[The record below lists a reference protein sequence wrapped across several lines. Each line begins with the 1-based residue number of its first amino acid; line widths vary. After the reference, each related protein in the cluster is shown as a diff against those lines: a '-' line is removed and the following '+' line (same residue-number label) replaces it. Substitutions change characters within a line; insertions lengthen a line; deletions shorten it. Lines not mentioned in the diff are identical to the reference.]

1 MTVAPRSAGRVLS
14 AVSWGYGSAAVS
26 VVLQLGYTAWTAR
39 VAPHSAFGAYA
50 IALTV
55 TQLPGLIATGG
66 LATCVLRAEQ
76 LNRSLFRAALRLSLV
91 TGVTCWAVFEVAAPW
106 CAGLWGM
113 PELTL
118 MLRLLGSQLLVA
130 PTGCVLLAA
139 LRRVGLP
146 GHAAVAELTGQ
157 VAGCVVAAVVLARTG
172 SPAALALALPVAA
185 FATFAISAS
194 ASVAKLALSRDT
206 GAPSGS
212 LLRLSG
218 FLTVFALLRTLGASA
233 PLWMAGRLLG
243 PGMAGLWSR
252 AQLLSDVPV
261 NVLIKGLNQA
271 AVPLLADRRGQGLP
285 LTRPARYLLYA
296 ASAGFVAFGALAGA
310 GPPALALL
318 LGPGWEGAVA
328 LVPAFA
334 ASAALQVV
342 YAAGCALDLARG
354 ARRDLVRTQLVL
366 LAVTSLGLVAAVDR
380 HEPLPFI
387 AAGAA
392 GLAVGHAVQLIRW
405 QGTATL
411 PAGAVVRAHL
421 THLVAG
427 ICLAAAGS
435 WGTSAWGGLPGAV
448 LAMSPVLVGCLLL
461 RDRFPAYRAA
471 AEIGLLRRP
480 GRKEKQA
487 ATVPASRP

>member
-1 MTVAPRSAGRVLS
+1 MTDAPKSAGRVLS
-14 AVSWGYGSAAVS
+14 VLGWSYGGAAVS
-26 VVLQLGYTAWTAR
+26 VILQLGYTAWTAR

-55 TQLPGLIATGG
+55 TQLPGLIATAG

-76 LNRSLFRAALRLSLV
+76 LSRALFHAALRLSLL
-91 TGVTCWAVFEVAAPW
+91 TGVACWAVVEVAAPW
-106 CAGLWGM
+106 CAALWGM

-118 MLRLLGSQLLVA
+118 FLRLLGCQYLVA
-130 PTGCVLLAA
+130 PTGCVLVSA

-146 GHAAVAELTGQ
+146 GYATVAELTGQ
-157 VAGCVVAAVVLARTG
+157 AAGCVVAAVVLTRTG

-185 FATFAISAS
+185 FTTFGL
-194 ASVAKLALSRDT
+194 SVSGTGAKLSLSRNSD
-206 GAPSGS
+206 APSGS
-212 LLRLSG
+212 LLGLSG
-218 FLTVFALLRTLGASA
+218 FLTGFALLRTLGASA
-233 PLWMAGRLLG
+233 PLWVAGRLLG

-271 AVPLLADRRGQGLP
+271 AVPLLADRRSQGLP
-285 LTRPARYLLYA
+285 LTRPAQHLLYA

-310 GPPALALL
+310 GPAALALL

-334 ASAALQVV
+334 VSAALQVV

-354 ARRDLVRTQLVL
+354 ARRDLIRTQLVL
-366 LAVTSLGLVAAVDR
+366 LAVTGVGLVGAVGSR
-380 HEPLPFI
+380 EPLSFI
-387 AAGAA
+387 AAAAA

-405 QGTATL
+405 HGTDTL
-411 PAGAVVRAHL
+411 GAGAVVRAHL
-421 THLVAG
+421 THLAAG
-427 ICLAAAGS
+427 ACLAVVGS
-435 WGTSAWGGLPGAV
+435 WGNSALGGLPGAV
-448 LAMSPVLVGCLLL
+448 LAMSPVLLGCLLL
-461 RDRFPAYRAA
+461 RSRLSSYRAV

-480 GRKEKQA
+480 GLERSG
-487 ATVPASRP
+487 P